1 MEIDA
6 GLIAVVSLV
15 MAAAIWIIWP
25 VGDDD
30 DSRPPP
36 RGPGAPS

>member
-6 GLIAVVSLV
+6 GLIAFVSL
-15 MAAAIWIIWP
+15 AAATAIWIIWP
-25 VGDDD
+25 NND
-30 DSRPPP
+30 DSNRPPP